1 MSIADFE
8 RLSVRVDGLEREV
21 DALRSQLFSP
31 EARDRVL
38 APIQPFNARIA
49 ELSKRCF
56 PSGVSFEA
64 DSDVETKEH
73 FFVVTTHYPGT
84 AEEMAAASIQWHRLM
99 AAELNSISHFY
110 RLSVRGS

>member
-1 MSIADFE
+1 MSIVSLE
-8 RLSVRVDGLEREV
+8 QLSVRVDGLEREL
-21 DALRSQLFSP
+21 DELRSHLFSP

-38 APIQPFNARIA
+38 APIQPFNAQIA

-56 PSGVSFEA
+56 PNGVQFEA

-73 FFVVTTHYPGT
+73 FFVVTTYHPGT

-99 AAELNSISHFY
+99 AAELNSISNFY
-110 RLSVRGS
+110 RLSVRGT